1 MGYYHRWVVFAMLA
15 CLTACTNQATAAIP
29 TATPITVATST
40 PVVSPTPPKTANG
53 WYLAVGL
60 HFQIAYPP
68 SWRSASTENSEGFTY
83 TLTGPDSSQILSVA
97 EQAQAA
103 GETNYCNPAFTS
115 VTLAGLPMRYAT
127 EGDTHDIRTWIF
139 ENAQSTLFSL
149 SIPDLLA
156 DATVLAEDNQVLSTF
171 QVDNATPL
179 SC

>member
-1 MGYYHRWVVFAMLA
+1 MEYHHRWVVFAMLA
-15 CLTACTNQATAAIP
+15 FLTACTNQAIADSPI
-29 TATPITVATST
+29 ATLTNAATST
-40 PVVSPTPPKTANG
+40 PGASPTPPKTANG

-68 SWRSASTENSEGFTY
+68 SWQGTATESSSGFSY
-83 TLTGPDSSQILSVA
+83 TLTGPDPSQTLTVA
-97 EQAQAA
+97 EQAQAT
-103 GETNYCNPAFTS
+103 GETNYCNPAFTP

-127 EGDTHDIRTWIF
+127 EGDNHDIRTWIF

-156 DATVLAEDNQVLSTF
+156 DTTVLAEDNQVLSTF
-171 QVDNATPL
+171 QVDNPSPF